1 MRGQSQGK
9 RRRGRGAI
17 ATALLLICLGLA
29 AQAALGAEVTR
40 PEYVES
46 AEPICKAN
54 TEANARIFKG
64 AKEQVKEGKLK
75 AASAHFF
82 RARQALA
89 KTVNQLSALPQ
100 PTADEAKLSK
110 WISYLGIERDFLGKI
125 GTALRHEDKPG
136 AQELSV
142 RLNRNSNL
150 ANNTV
155 LAFGFR
161 WCRIDPGR
169 FSAK

>member
-1 MRGQSQGK
+1 M
-9 RRRGRGAI
+9 AV
-17 ATALLLICLGLA
+17 ALVGLALGLC
-29 AQAALGAEVTR
+29 AQGALAAEVSR
-40 PEYVES
+40 DEYVQS

-54 TEANARIFKG
+54 TEANKRIFKG
-64 AKEQVKEGKLK
+64 AKDQVKEGKLK

-82 RARQALA
+82 KAKRALA
-89 KTVNQLSALPQ
+89 KTVRQLTHLPE
-100 PTADEAKLSK
+100 PTTDEAKLKK
-110 WISYLGIERDFLGKI
+110 WLGYLGTERDLLGRI
-125 GTALRHEDKPG
+125 ATALAHEDKAA

-155 LAFGFR
+155 LAFGFDY
-161 WCRIDPGR
+161 CRIDPGR

>member
-1 MRGQSQGK
+1 MREQRQGK
-9 RRRGRGAI
+9 RLGVI
-17 ATALLLICLGLA
+17 AAALVLCLGLTAQGALA
-29 AQAALGAEVTR
+29 AELSR
-40 PEYVES
+40 DEYVKA

-64 AKEQVKEGKLK
+64 AKEQVKQGKLK

-82 RARQALA
+82 RARRALA
-89 KTVNQLSALPQ
+89 KTVSQLSALPR
-100 PTADEAKLSK
+100 PTEDEARLAK
-110 WISYLGIERDFLGKI
+110 WISYLGVERDFLGKI
-125 GTALRHEDKPG
+125 GTALAHEDKPG

-155 LAFGFR
+155 LAFGFK

>member
-1 MRGQSQGK
+1 MREESRGK
-9 RRRGRGAI
+9 RQRGRAAI
-17 ATALLLICLGLA
+17 AIALLLACLGLS
-29 AQAALGAEVTR
+29 AQAALAAELTR
-40 PEYVES
+40 SEYVAK
-46 AEPICKAN
+46 AEPVCKAN
-54 TEANARIFKG
+54 TEANIRIFKG
-64 AKEQVKEGKLK
+64 AKDEVKEDKLK

-82 RARQALA
+82 KAKQALS
-89 KTVNQLSALPQ
+89 KTVSQLAALPK
-100 PTADEAKLSK
+100 PTQDEAKLTK
-110 WISYLGIERDFLGKI
+110 WISYLGVERDFLGKI
-125 GTALRHEDKPG
+125 GVALRHEDKPG

-155 LAFGFR
+155 LAFGFK

>member
-1 MRGQSQGK
+1 MRELSQGE
-9 RRRGRGAI
+9 RAGRGAI
-17 ATALLLICLGLA
+17 ATGALLLLACLL
-29 AQAALGAEVTR
+29 AQAALAAEVSR
-40 PEYVES
+40 DEYVKA

-54 TEANARIFKG
+54 TEANTRIFKG
-64 AKEQVKEGKLK
+64 AKEQVKQGKLK
-75 AASAHFF
+75 AASAHFLK
-82 RARQALA
+82 AKQALT
-89 KTVNQLSALPQ
+89 KTVSQLSALPQ
-100 PTADEAKLSK
+100 PTADEAKLTK
-110 WISYLGIERDFLGKI
+110 WISYLGTERDLLGKI
-125 GTALRHEDKPG
+125 GTALKHEDKPG

-155 LAFGFR
+155 LAFGFK